1 MSQTDPV
8 PVLYSETTE
17 DPGQPDGST
26 AAEEEV
32 NVNQVCISAAS
43 YTSTPRGS
51 GTNEITIW
59 WYSPCESSDIFAC
72 HS

>member
-26 AAEEEV
+26 AADEEV
-32 NVNQVCISAAS
+32 NVIRSVCLQPVMLIHPGAVVQ
-43 YTSTPRGS
+43 PM
-51 GTNEITIW
+51 
-59 WYSPCESSDIFAC
+59 
-72 HS
+72 